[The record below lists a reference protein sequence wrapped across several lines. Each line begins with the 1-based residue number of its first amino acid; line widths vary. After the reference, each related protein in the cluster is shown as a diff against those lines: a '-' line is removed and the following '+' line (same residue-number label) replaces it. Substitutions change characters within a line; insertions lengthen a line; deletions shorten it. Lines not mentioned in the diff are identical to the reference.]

1 MALMN
6 QKILVV
12 GGGIAGCSAGIALA
26 AAGHNVRIV
35 EAQAGWRFQ
44 SSGIFVYCN
53 GLACLADLGV
63 LPKILATGYSVAQGR
78 NAYYDHTGAE
88 ITQACYPTARDGQ
101 VPAIVG
107 IKRAELH
114 RVLAVRLDAL
124 GVSVQLGTTVGKM
137 TEEAGAVDVTPSD
150 GTHDTYDLVLGADG
164 IRSSL
169 RAKIGI
175 ELEPRSPGSASGARC
190 IRGLRTLARRSL

>member
-35 EAQAGWRFQ
+35 EAQAEWRFQ

-63 LPKILATGYSVAQGR
+63 LPEILATGYSVAQGR

-88 ITQACYPTARDGQ
+88 ITQTFYPTDGGGFCGGEIARKY
-101 VPAIVG
+101 PAQQDDRHHHRQ
-107 IKRAELH
+107 KPLAE
-114 RVLAVRLDAL
+114 
-124 GVSVQLGTTVGKM
+124 
-137 TEEAGAVDVTPSD
+137 
-150 GTHDTYDLVLGADG
+150 
-164 IRSSL
+164 
-169 RAKIGI
+169 
-175 ELEPRSPGSASGARC
+175 
-190 IRGLRTLARRSL
+190 GLFDF